1 MIELTL
7 TRRYFAHGTFG
18 TLTGPQGLKL
28 VTVER
33 PWVNNQRN
41 VSCVPEGIYTLRRH
55 NSPTHGE
62 CFALEAV
69 TLGVEIYGPSQRTHI
84 LIHSA
89 NTVDQ
94 LEGCIA
100 PGLRHGVIGQDWAVL
115 SSKLAMDDLLG
126 WFGDNDKCRL
136 VITRA

>member
-1 MIELTL
+1 MITLTL
-7 TRRYFAHGTFG
+7 NRRYFAHGTFG
-18 TLTGPQGLKL
+18 TLQLPDGTEL

-33 PWVNNQRN
+33 PWANNQRN
-41 VSCVPEGIYTLRRH
+41 VSCVPEGTYTLRKH
-55 NSPTHGE
+55 NSPNHGQ

-100 PGLRHGVIGQDWAVL
+100 PGLRHGVIGQDWAVM
-115 SSKLAMDDLLG
+115 SSKLAMDDLFR
-126 WFGDNDKCRL
+126 WFGDDDKCRL
-136 VITRA
+136 VITKA